1 MVIIT
6 RSTPSL
12 TKMLQPGVGYTY
24 TNSRGGASL
33 VIDPVIIS
41 APNTPFRV
49 YEDSTAEGE
58 AILRITAGTINNTLP
73 TVSGS
78 EIGTANAYIQKPAGS
93 GFIVLYIPASPSS
106 GAPFPAS
113 TPMVLFQPSVDPSSE
128 TGVDVALAKVDLTT
142 TEANPIPVLTI
153 NQLVTGSLWGERFEC
168 GSQLDYWFSQ
178 I

>member
-1 MVIIT
+1 MIT
-6 RSTPSL
+6 
-12 TKMLQPGVGYTY
+12 PGIGYTY
-24 TNSRGGASL
+24 RNSPDGFSL
-33 VIDPVIIS
+33 EIDQQRV
-41 APNTPFRV
+41 TVEHPFKV
-49 YEDSTAEGE
+49 YEDSTEDGT
-58 AILRITAGTINNTLP
+58 AIIRIAPGTINNQLP
-73 TVSGS
+73 LANGAELGTSG
-78 EIGTANAYIQKPAGS
+78 AYLDKPAGS

-113 TPMVLFQPSVDPSSE
+113 APLILFQPSVDPSSE
-128 TGVDVALAKVDLTT
+128 TGVDVALAKLEMTT

>member
-1 MVIIT
+1 MI
-6 RSTPSL
+6 
-12 TKMLQPGVGYTY
+12 QQGVGYTY
-24 TNSRGGASL
+24 TNNPRGASL
-33 VIDPVIIS
+33 VIDPVIAMQPH
-41 APNTPFRV
+41 APFKV

-58 AILRITAGTINNTLP
+58 AILRVNAGTINNQLP
-73 TVSGS
+73 LVGGA
-78 EIGTANAYIQKPAGS
+78 EIGTPNAYLQKPAGG

-113 TPMVLFQPSVDPSSE
+113 APLILFQPSIDPSSD
-128 TGVDVALAKVDLTT
+128 TGVDVALAKVELITT
-142 TEANPIPVLTI
+142 ADNPIPVMTI